1 MHLRNAV
8 TPLMKN
14 QGYGRGYEYAHDV
27 EDKVADMDCLP
38 PSLAGRQYYRPTD
51 EGLEHRLR
59 ARMEEIHAIKS
70 RHAPNA
76 GKP

>member
-1 MHLRNAV
+1 
-8 TPLMKN
+8 MKN

-51 EGLEHRLR
+51 EGLEQRLR
-59 ARMEEIHAIKS
+59 ARMEEIRAIKS
-70 RHAPNA
+70 RQGP
-76 GKP
+76 KTDQS